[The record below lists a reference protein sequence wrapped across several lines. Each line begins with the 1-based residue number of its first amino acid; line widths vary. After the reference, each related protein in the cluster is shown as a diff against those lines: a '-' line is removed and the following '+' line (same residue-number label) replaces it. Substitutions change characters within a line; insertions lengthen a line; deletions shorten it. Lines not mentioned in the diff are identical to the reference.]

1 MKVNRL
7 VIGSVLVAILALS
20 VSWVSRE
27 CAAGDDESARSSLK
41 GLGGLGVVVE
51 DMRAEV
57 ERDGLTR
64 DQLQADVELRLRKAG
79 IRVVKRD
86 DVAATPGAPYLYVNL
101 NALKDPDVALYV
113 YALGLEL
120 TQRVTLVR
128 DPKITVFAATWGVR
142 GVGTIGVRRLGDL
155 RSTVTDYVDRFIN
168 AYLEQNPR

>member
-1 MKVNRL
+1 MRAKGF
-7 VIGSVLVAILALS
+7 VIGSVLVAILVLS
-20 VSWVSRE
+20 VSWVCRE
-27 CAAGDDESARSSLK
+27 CAGVDDETSRPSLK
-41 GLGGLGVVVE
+41 GLDGLLVIVE
-51 DMRAEV
+51 DLGAEV

-86 DVAATPGAPYLYVNL
+86 DAAATPGAPYLYVNL
-101 NALKDPDVALYV
+101 NALKHPDVALYV

-128 DPKITVFAATWGVR
+128 DPKITAFAVTWSVR
-142 GVGTIGVRRLGDL
+142 RVGTIGAQRLGDL